1 MAQMILQVTAH
12 KPNIRDLQKS
22 NPYLLLFFK
31 YVDYREMYVDMETRE
46 DVKWR
51 QNLHKIGLSFMHLTT

>member
-1 MAQMILQVTAH
+1 MAQMILSVTAH

-31 YVDYREMYVDMETRE
+31 YVDYREMYIDMETRE
-46 DVKWR
+46 DVK
-51 QNLHKIGLSFMHLTT
+51 